1 MTRKEKLQKIK
12 LLILELEEIEN
23 ERAEFEEIRCSYS
36 NNLSHARYEN
46 ISKEIRYT
54 LMDLVN
60 TQ

>member
-1 MTRKEKLQKIK
+1 MTRKDRLQKIK
-12 LLILELEEIEN
+12 LLIAELEEIEN
-23 ERAEFEEIRCSYS
+23 ERAELDSINYNYDNRI
-36 NNLSHARYEN
+36 SHARYEN